1 MDFILVAKENDT
13 DQRIYVPPIPP
24 PLPPSLLVDGNGDPF
39 LESHRGQ
46 RLFSSSPCGPISSC
60 LVGRTMAICFGGREF
75 ESHRGQRFFDP
86 LSLAQKV
93 SIFWGI
99 IHHFNLPYSNHYIC
113 LSIRTIRDEL
123 QQRPNCMYHI
133 LVFIYTCIT
142 FISRFATWE
151 TLGEQQTRW
160 RTPTN
165 IWPFRFPNCKTR
177 PKTAKTLQRLF
188 QLVVIFEG
196 KL

>member
-1 MDFILVAKENDT
+1 MTQISGFTYPLFT
-13 DQRIYVPPIPP
+13 P

-142 FISRFATWE
+142 FRSPVCHIGDSGRATNKMAN
-151 TLGEQQTRW
+151 
-160 RTPTN
+160 TN
-165 IWPFRFPNCKTR
+165 KYMALPFS
-177 PKTAKTLQRLF
+177 
-188 QLVVIFEG
+188 QL
-196 KL
+196 